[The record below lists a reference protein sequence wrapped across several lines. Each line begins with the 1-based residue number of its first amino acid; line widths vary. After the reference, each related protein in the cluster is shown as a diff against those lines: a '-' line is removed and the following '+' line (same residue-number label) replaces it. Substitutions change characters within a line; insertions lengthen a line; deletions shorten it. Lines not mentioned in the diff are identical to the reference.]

1 MTIAPSPSSN
11 RLWFRHTRYM
21 GVFLVQ
27 LVLTWVRILS
37 IGALISYSVIIK
49 VKFVWLV
56 LAYLCKRVYD
66 EFLRKFTAVPHALP
80 PKLVIHLLKE
90 LNMAHKYREYNS
102 TYVLFRWIVPH
113 WFRQSGRRNRPPGRR
128 TSRERRISNL
138 LYSRKFIL
146 IWRLSRKKFSPAV
159 IEFKNEAEVVEMAN
173 NTTYGLA
180 AHIFTDNVST
190 AIKVAHVVE
199 AGSTWICHPFLLF
212 CVLYCL
218 SCFMGYHRSI
228 ARRLL
233 NWNSVPFGGYK
244 KSGVGRELGE
254 DAPDTF
260 VFVYFWYVRD

>member
-1 MTIAPSPSSN
+1 
-11 RLWFRHTRYM
+11 M

-113 WFRQSGRRNRPPGRR
+113 
-128 TSRERRISNL
+128 
-138 LYSRKFIL
+138 
-146 IWRLSRKKFSPAV
+146 
-159 IEFKNEAEVVEMAN
+159 
-173 NTTYGLA
+173 
-180 AHIFTDNVST
+180 
-190 AIKVAHVVE
+190 
-199 AGSTWICHPFLLF
+199 
-212 CVLYCL
+212 
-218 SCFMGYHRSI
+218 
-228 ARRLL
+228 
-233 NWNSVPFGGYK
+233 
-244 KSGVGRELGE
+244 
-254 DAPDTF
+254 
-260 VFVYFWYVRD
+260 